1 MTSPASLRR
10 RKPAVSTHPTRRA
23 VTVPLLMTA
32 LSVAV
37 FAALSATGD
46 RAIAAPI
53 GAGGPFVDLHYR
65 LAPVLMKAACLL
77 AAASGGVGTLSGL
90 AAVRQGWR
98 PSPGAVLA
106 GCAAVAVLFAFVS
119 PAASVDVQ
127 NYAEYGRIVVIGHSP
142 WVMTPQQ
149 LYQLHDP
156 VGLFRPPEWRTQP
169 TVYGPAATALEA
181 AAAWLGGTSMAW
193 ITFWIKVINAACY
206 VAVAVVLDRLAG
218 PDPERR
224 ARVGVL
230 WAVNP
235 LMLFWMV
242 AGAHTDLLAVLPLV
256 LALMAGRALRRREG
270 DGHAALTA
278 ALTGALAGLAVAVK
292 VTFAGPVAG
301 LAAGVWQA
309 ATGRRR
315 IASLAAGIA
324 GGTAVLAGGYAVAG
338 RAALHSLSQ
347 RLSSAHDSFLP
358 LPASVYHHPAL
369 YAVVLLAAFLIVG
382 GVLTWRMPP
391 GPADAPELRPML
403 ICALAVVIGGI
414 VQYPWYDAMFF
425 PLLALL
431 PASRLDAWLVGRTAL
446 ISMLVLPGVG
456 ISTFQYREARV
467 AVPVFTACF
476 LIFAALGGLRTARAA
491 RAASP
496 RPQWQG
502 LRRLPNDWLSFSK
515 MGAAA
520 SRVARSEGVSSC
532 IRCASHA
539 SRRRRTSCTRSL
551 PCWVTVRM
559 TCLRSVGWAARRTS
573 PRSSRTAMTRVI
585 DGGWTFSCSA
595 SSPGVI
601 APCRS
606 RAASAASWMSDKMA
620 SVPPRPRRSTRSRRA
635 SLVIEIRIAV
645 ARPASVCIPASGIH
659 QVHHAWPPRI
669 NIRARPVTR
678 HRLSGRRSRPSP
690 ANSPFPIF
698 PMRYKGFTRAV
709 SRCARAHFRDH
720 SKR

>member
-10 RKPAVSTHPTRRA
+10 WEPAASVLPAQRA
-23 VTVPLLMTA
+23 AALPLLMTG

-37 FAALSATGD
+37 FAALSVTGD
-46 RAIAAPI
+46 HAIVAPI

-77 AAASGGVGTLSGL
+77 AAACGGVGMLAGL
-90 AAVRQGWR
+90 AAIRQGWR
-98 PSPGAVLA
+98 PRPGSVLA

-156 VGLFRPPEWRTQP
+156 VGLLRPPQWRTQP

-193 ITFWIKVINAACY
+193 ITFWIKVINAVCY

-242 AGAHTDLLAVLPLV
+242 AGAHTDLLAVLPLM
-256 LALMAGRALRRREG
+256 LAVAAGRTLRKREAG
-270 DGHAALTA
+270 GHAAVTA
-278 ALTGALAGLAVAVK
+278 GLAGALAGLAIAVK

-315 IASLAAGIA
+315 IASLAAGSA
-324 GGTAVLAGGYAVAG
+324 GGVVVLAGGYAVAG
-338 RAALHSLSQ
+338 RAALRSLSQ

-369 YAVVLLAAFLIVG
+369 YAVVLLAASVIVG
-382 GVLTWRMPP
+382 GVLAWRMPP

-403 ICALAVVIGGI
+403 ICGLAVVMGGI

-425 PLLALL
+425 PLLALM
-431 PASRLDAWLVGRTAL
+431 PASRLDVWLVGRTAL

-467 AVPVFTACF
+467 AVPVFIGCF
-476 LIFAALGGLRTARAA
+476 LIFAALGRL
-491 RAASP
+491 RAASEGP
-496 RPQWQG
+496 LRQG
-502 LRRLPNDWLSFSK
+502 LRRLPNDWLSFSRI
-515 MGAAA
+515 GAAA
-520 SRVARSEGVSSC
+520 SRVARSSAESSC

-573 PRSSRTAMTRVI
+573 PRSSRTAITRVI

-601 APCRS
+601 ASCRS
-606 RAASAASWMSDKMA
+606 SAASAASWMSDKMA
-620 SVPPRPRRSTRSRRA
+620 SDPPRPSRSTRSRRA

-645 ARPASVCIPASGIH
+645 ARLASVCIPASGIH

-669 NIRARPVTR
+669 SIRARLTVR
-678 HRLSGRRSRPSP
+678 RRRL
-690 ANSPFPIF
+690 A
-698 PMRYKGFTRAV
+698 Y
-709 SRCARAHFRDH
+709 FR
-720 SKR
+720 